1 MKDKLALF
9 FLSTKQCKDHESQ
22 NETVD
27 VFHQVENKQ
36 AIIGRH
42 RNLWQRKLHQ
52 TLWKDVLKRYINA
65 EQILISITTCFRPEC
80 VESEN
85 CR

>member
-1 MKDKLALF
+1 MLYMIHQINLKINLHNERWLKIITIYNVFQHYQPYMKDKLALF

-42 RNLWQRKLHQ
+42 RNL
-52 TLWKDVLKRYINA
+52 
-65 EQILISITTCFRPEC
+65 
-80 VESEN
+80 
-85 CR
+85 